1 MRKYLYLALVMTI
14 ATPAM
19 AVGIPLTVVNDK
31 APILTVGYSPAT
43 TGQESA
49 LSIVLSA
56 INGAKRNVDIAA
68 YSFTSKPIA
77 AALVSA
83 KNRGVSV
90 RVVADEKANNSKYT
104 AVTYLANQGVPVR
117 LDSQYAIMHN
127 KFMVVDGNTVQTGS
141 FNNKASAVS
150 RNAENVLLIQAAP
163 ALAKNYQTE
172 FNRLWNESAT
182 LGSRY

>member
-43 TGQESA
+43 TGQASA

-56 INGAKRNVDIAA
+56 INGAKRNVDVAA

-77 AALVSA
+77 VAAR
-83 KNRGVSV
+83 NRNPS
-90 RVVADEKANNSKYT
+90 
-104 AVTYLANQGVPVR
+104 
-117 LDSQYAIMHN
+117 DSQ
-127 KFMVVDGNTVQTGS
+127 
-141 FNNKASAVS
+141 SAPVS
-150 RNAENVLLIQAAP
+150 THINC
-163 ALAKNYQTE
+163 K
-172 FNRLWNESAT
+172 
-182 LGSRY
+182 